1 VAQRI
6 FKLVLIKPSHYDD
19 EGYVIQ
25 WWRSGIPSNTL
36 AALYGLARDCA
47 ERHVLGADVAIEIQA
62 IDETNT
68 RVDPA
73 RIAASIAAAEAGGAV
88 MIVGVQ
94 SNQMPRAL
102 DIARPL
108 RAAGVIVGIG
118 GFHVSGTIAM
128 LPEKD
133 ADVVRAEELGVFLFA
148 GEAEGRLEAVLADI
162 QAGRPKPLYN
172 FMNELP
178 GIEGT
183 PVPHLPPQRLLR
195 TAGSITSFDAGR
207 GCPYQCSFCTI
218 INVQG
223 RKSRRRSP
231 DDVERI
237 IRENHANGVHR
248 YFITDD
254 NFARNKDWEAI
265 FDLMI
270 ALRAEG
276 VRIKAII
283 QVDTLCHTIPNFI
296 DKAAKAGVSRV
307 FIGLE
312 NINPD
317 SLLGAKKRQ
326 NKITEYRRMLLAWK
340 TRRVTTYAGYILGF
354 PNDTPQ
360 SIRRDIEIIKRELPI
375 DILEFFFLTPLPG
388 SEDHKTLW
396 LKGTPVDAD
405 MNRYDLNHSCTAHP
419 TMSRKAWEE
428 IYREAWR
435 IFYSDDHIR
444 TVQKRAASIGMSP
457 VKLLNFQIW
466 FKGSIDI
473 EGVHPLESGYLRM
486 KSRRDRRPGFPIE
499 PALLFYLRY
508 GLETLVKLGRWAWLW
523 GKHGS
528 HALSVRWQRESLF
541 GTYTDQAMTAV
552 GEDETETLDLFKS
565 RDAAGFLAHQKKMA
579 EIRDSVDAA

>member
-47 ERHVLGADVAIEIQA
+47 KRHVLGADVPIEIQA

-133 ADVVRAEELGVFLFA
+133 ADVARAEELGVFLFA

-172 FMNELP
+172 FMNDLP

-237 IRENHANGVHR
+237 IRENHANGVYR

-265 FDLMI
+265 FDRMI

-388 SEDHKTLW
+388 SEDHKALW

-419 TMSRKAWEE
+419 TMSREAWEE

-499 PALLFYLRY
+499 PALLFYPRY

-528 HALSVRWQRESLF
+528 QALSVRWQRESLF